1 MTFYKKAYTE
11 FHVYPTDCSVADA
24 RSQTHRQRDS
34 RTWVLRKSFF
44 ISQRTHKNQ
53 ATNTQTHK

>member
-11 FHVYPTDCSVADA
+11 FHKYSSDCSVADA
-24 RSQTHRQRDS
+24 RSKTRRQKDS

-44 ISQRTHKNQ
+44 ISQR
-53 ATNTQTHK
+53 